1 MTSEVELA
9 SQILVIVG
17 QKPDARLPS
26 FTADELFQQA
36 TRKQLLDCA
45 QTLGL
50 TGVSKL
56 VKEELAGR
64 VKLAFDGLR
73 AAIARSQSNPAES
86 RKADAGDPVAETRT
100 AGAYPPVPATAPL
113 GEAEVRARGPENGP
127 TALPSKF
134 DLGPQSDTEPMPA
147 NIPWGYD
154 QNRVT
159 AMVIDPER
167 LYVYWEVTDDG
178 FAAARKAL
186 GRGGDNAWLNLRVY
200 DITGRLFDGT
210 NAHSYFDHHIER
222 HDRQWFFA
230 INKPTSSACVEV
242 GLKSDEGY
250 FVKIA
255 RSGRVDFPRR
265 EPAPGGAV
273 EWLTVRAGNV
283 AYADSPQ
290 GPVASGGN
298 AGGGAAPGGGGG
310 DAPNGGPGGTGGWSD
325 WSPSHEGFPVPVG
338 HRVFNR
344 RWDWQ
349 EGTGTAWTGELTRSE
364 WMGELLR
371 TEWEAGPFTYPIEI
385 PSSVEVH
392 DGGEMSVRTEHG
404 RVHVV
409 YGPWQV
415 VIRGIG
421 ARAQRRVLGTWE
433 FRRQIAVNG
442 GTERYGTTTA
452 STNGTYAPGSSE
464 WMALGASERSW
475 MGSSELMFGGASEMW
490 LLGASETRLGGASE
504 LLYGGASEL
513 RMRGASERMF
523 AGATERL
530 FRGSSERILGGAS
543 EQMLAGA
550 SERRLGGGS
559 ENALGAS
566 ERMFGASERLA
577 GGSEGRLGV
586 PSPSS
591 DYPLP
596 AYAPPTGE
604 PSGD

>member
-64 VKLAFDGLR
+64 VKTAFDGLR
-73 AAIARSQSNPAES
+73 AAIARTQSDPAAS
-86 RKADAGDPVAETRT
+86 RKAGPAQPVDVT
-100 AGAYPPVPATAPL
+100 GSLGYPATPEVDPAQ
-113 GEAEVRARGPENGP
+113 AELRQRGPENGP

-134 DLGPQSDTEPMPA
+134 DLGPQADTEPMPA

-159 AMVIDPER
+159 AMVVDPER

-178 FAAARKAL
+178 VAAARKSL
-186 GRGGDNAWLNLRVY
+186 GRGGETAWLNLRVY

-210 NAHSYFDHHIER
+210 NAHSYFDHRIEL

-250 FVKIA
+250 FVKVA

-283 AYADSPQ
+283 AYAASPQ
-290 GPVASGGN
+290 GPLP
-298 AGGGAAPGGGGG
+298 AGGDGGGGGGSPGGG
-310 DAPNGGPGGTGGWSD
+310 DAPNGGPGPGGGGWSD
-325 WSPSHEGFPVPVG
+325 WSPGHEGFPVPVG

-349 EGTGTAWTGELTRSE
+349 EATGTAWTGELTRSE
-364 WMGELLR
+364 WIGPLLR

-404 RVHVV
+404 QVHVV

-433 FRRQIAVNG
+433 FRRQIAVSG
-442 GTERYGTTTA
+442 GAERFGTMTG

-464 WMALGASERSW
+464 WMALGSSERAW
-475 MGSSELMFGGASEMW
+475 MGSSELLFGGASELW
-490 LLGASETRLGGASE
+490 LMGASETRLGGSSE
-504 LLYGGASEL
+504 LMYSGASEL

-530 FRGSSERILGGAS
+530 FRGSSERIAGGAS

-559 ENALGAS
+559 ENARGAS
-566 ERMFGASERLA
+566 ERMYGASERLA

-586 PSPSS
+586 PTPSS

>member
-73 AAIARSQSNPAES
+73 AAIARSESEPVVS
-86 RKADAGDPVAETRT
+86 RKADAGEPPT
-100 AGAYPPVPATAPL
+100 A
-113 GEAEVRARGPENGP
+113 PENGP

-134 DLGPQSDTEPMPA
+134 DLGPQAETEQMPA
-147 NIPWGYD
+147 NIPWGYG

-186 GRGGDNAWLNLRVY
+186 GRGGDGAWLNLRVY

-210 NAHSYFDHHIER
+210 NAHSYFDHRIER

-283 AYADSPQ
+283 AYAASPQ
-290 GPVASGGN
+290 APMP
-298 AGGGAAPGGGGG
+298 AGGQAGGAGAPGGGGG
-310 DAPNGGPGGTGGWSD
+310 DAASNGGPGGGGGWSD

-344 RWDWQ
+344 RWEWQ
-349 EGTGTAWTGELTRSE
+349 EATGTAWTGELTRSE
-364 WMGELLR
+364 WMGPLLR
-371 TEWEAGPFTYPIEI
+371 SEWEAGPFTYPIEI

-433 FRRQIAVNG
+433 FRRQIAVTG
-442 GTERYGTTTA
+442 GTERFGTTTGA
-452 STNGTYAPGSSE
+452 TNGTFAPGSSE
-464 WMALGASERSW
+464 WMAMGASERAW
-475 MGSSELMFGGASEMW
+475 MGSSELLFGGGSEMW
-490 LLGASETRLGGASE
+490 IMGASETRLGGASE
-504 LLYGGASEL
+504 LMYAGASEL

-530 FRGSSERILGGAS
+530 FRGSSERLVGGAS

-559 ENALGAS
+559 ENLRGAS
-566 ERMFGASERLA
+566 ERMYGASERLA

-586 PSPSS
+586 PSPTS

-596 AYAPPTGE
+596 AFAPIAGE

>member
-1 MTSEVELA
+1 MPPQMTSEAELA

-73 AAIARSQSNPAES
+73 AAIARSHAQPTAA
-86 RKADAGDPVAETRT
+86 RKADAGE
-100 AGAYPPVPATAPL
+100 PPVVPP
-113 GEAEVRARGPENGP
+113 NGP

-134 DLGPQSDTEPMPA
+134 DLGPQADTEPMPA
-147 NIPWGYD
+147 NIPWGYG

-159 AMVIDPER
+159 GMVVDPER

-178 FAAARKAL
+178 VAGARKAL
-186 GRGGDNAWLNLRVY
+186 GRGGETAWLNLRVY

-210 NAHSYFDHHIER
+210 NAHTYFDHRVER

-230 INKPTSSACVEV
+230 INKPTSSACVEI

-283 AYADSPQ
+283 TYASSPQ
-290 GPVASGGN
+290 ANVPAAGSTG
-298 AGGGAAPGGGGG
+298 GGGAA
-310 DAPNGGPGGTGGWSD
+310 GGPGGDAATGGGGGGWSD
-325 WSPSHEGFPVPVG
+325 WNPAHEGFPVPVG
-338 HRVFNR
+338 HRVFNG

-349 EGTGTAWTGELTRSE
+349 EATGTAWTGELTRSE
-364 WMGELLR
+364 WIGPLLR

-433 FRRQIAVNG
+433 LRRQIAVTG
-442 GTERYGTTTA
+442 GTERYATA
-452 STNGTYAPGSSE
+452 SGTIAPGSSE
-464 WMALGASERSW
+464 WMALGASERAW
-475 MGSSELMFGGASEMW
+475 MGASEMLFGGASELW
-490 LLGASETRLGGASE
+490 LLGASETRLGGSSE
-504 LLYGGASEL
+504 LTFAGASEL

-530 FRGSSERILGGAS
+530 FRGSSERIAGGAS
-543 EQMLAGA
+543 EQILAGA
-550 SERRLGGGS
+550 SERMLGGGS
-559 ENALGAS
+559 E
-566 ERMFGASERLA
+566 RMSGASERLA

-591 DYPLP
+591 AYPLP
-596 AYAPPTGE
+596 AYATDQAGTLGGFLEPPATTPLGEAQLRQRGSSREPTG
-604 PSGD
+604 D